1 LSFKENVSFPLQF
14 GGRPQLLLAF
24 SPPFAKKQAAF
35 PEQPNLFKECKGD
48 NGFARGRKVER
59 SFNL

>member
-1 LSFKENVSFPLQF
+1 M
-14 GGRPQLLLAF
+14 LLAF